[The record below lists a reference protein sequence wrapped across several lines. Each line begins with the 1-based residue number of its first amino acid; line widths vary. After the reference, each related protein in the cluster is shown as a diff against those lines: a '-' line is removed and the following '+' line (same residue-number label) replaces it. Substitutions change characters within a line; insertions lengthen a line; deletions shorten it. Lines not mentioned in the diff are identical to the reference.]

1 MKLPNRAP
9 AIAFFLFFLI
19 LPLNGLA
26 QQAPAAVKTAQD
38 SGKAAVVPASMA
50 KTPAAAAD
58 TLSVFQIA
66 DSLRYSRPNY
76 EYSSGGKRDPFE
88 SLVPKT
94 EVKENKI
101 KRLFEY
107 EDATILG
114 VVDSDKNPYA
124 LVLDNTGYSF
134 ILHVNDKV
142 QGGQVTRIGDG
153 AVYLHIVQ
161 YARAM
166 NIILRMESSR
176 YTVIE
181 EEGNVT
187 DLKKPG
193 INVLYLNEPTPAD
206 EVNPEEVTV
215 PLGDIRTVE
224 EEWYGTGGMHSNVR
238 YSQQTGLE
246 NTILLMYPSPGSWI
260 RLPYEMDW
268 EAPENTGK
276 VTIEIDDSPDF
287 SSPIL
292 IIQNITAKPYKI
304 DKDLK
309 LPVNTA
315 LYWRAT
321 GVGENESRFGCEP
334 ENIQFFIVGQ

>member
-1 MKLPNRAP
+1 MNISNILP
-9 AIAFFLFFLI
+9 AIAFTLI
-19 LPLNGLA
+19 LPVNSLA
-26 QQAPAAVKTAQD
+26 QQAPAAVITAQD
-38 SGKAAVVPASMA
+38 SGKASIAPVSLVKSPAEL
-50 KTPAAAAD
+50 AD
-58 TLSVFQIA
+58 TLSALQIA

-88 SLVPKT
+88 SLVPKA
-94 EVKENKI
+94 EDKGNKI

-114 VVDSDKNPYA
+114 VVDSEKNPYA

-134 ILHVNDKV
+134 ILHVSDQV
-142 QGGQVTRIGDG
+142 QGGQVTRIGNG
-153 AVYLHIVQ
+153 AVYLHIVK
-161 YARAM
+161 YGRAM

-193 INVLYLNEPTPAD
+193 INVLYLNEPTPAN
-206 EVNPEEVTV
+206 EETPEEVTV
-215 PLGDIRTVE
+215 PLGEIRTVE
-224 EEWYGTGGMHSNVR
+224 EEWFGTGGMHSNVR

-276 VTIEIDDSPDF
+276 VDIEIDDSPDF

-292 IIQNITAKPYKI
+292 IIQNITAKPYNI
-304 DKDLK
+304 DQNLK

-321 GVGENESRFGCEP
+321 GVGENNSRFGCEP
-334 ENIQFFIVGQ
+334 QNIQFYIVGQ